1 MQNTAH
7 SKKYGH
13 EKTLAIQLV
22 LLERKEQR
30 LSPIEDRGIAAL
42 PVTGEL
48 TSSLA
53 TRQGQKSTSIT
64 HLTAPKDMERS
75 RPPCPIIS
83 ELTGQLIEQQKAD
96 EKYLSETARNG
107 DRKTSAKTHH
117 IQASTLTHKRQ
128 SSHTTE
134 KGVR

>member
-1 MQNTAH
+1 MRGEGRGGKRREAEEERGWRKENSASTTATRCSGLIH
-7 SKKYGH
+7 DGGSSAGRIAPRARLRG
-13 EKTLAIQLV
+13 TVQLV

-83 ELTGQLIEQQKAD
+83 ELTGHLIEQQK
-96 EKYLSETARNG
+96 
-107 DRKTSAKTHH
+107 
-117 IQASTLTHKRQ
+117 LTKNI
-128 SSHTTE
+128 
-134 KGVR
+134 